1 MNSYNLFIDYINR
14 INRGMSTLSSII
26 FFVIML
32 LTIYEIIS
40 RLFSLPYIAG
50 MNLSELLFVVGVYFG
65 IGYTQL
71 TKTNVAVEFLVS
83 RFSMGTQKILKI
95 FNLILPICICTLLL
109 LIGWGLALE
118 SWQVRE
124 KMDGEPFYPIYPV
137 KFSILLGIFLLLIQ
151 FIADLLKEAKH
162 YFLKS
167 DYGKS

>member
-65 IGYTQL
+65 IGYT
-71 TKTNVAVEFLVS
+71 
-83 RFSMGTQKILKI
+83 R
-95 FNLILPICICTLLL
+95 
-109 LIGWGLALE
+109 
-118 SWQVRE
+118 
-124 KMDGEPFYPIYPV
+124 
-137 KFSILLGIFLLLIQ
+137 
-151 FIADLLKEAKH
+151 AD
-162 YFLKS
+162 
-167 DYGKS
+167 